1 MLEYEDVHKV
11 EDVHDAIVDDEPDVE
26 VVLRLILREDV
37 SEGDDPG
44 VVQEADR
51 HHCQPTWA
59 ERLSISSQCN
69 EGRDNLICALLLIV

>member
-1 MLEYEDVHKV
+1 MFEYEDVHKV
-11 EDVHDAIVDDEPDVE
+11 EDVHDAIVDDEPDVK

-51 HHCQPTWA
+51 HHCQPT
-59 ERLSISSQCN
+59 
-69 EGRDNLICALLLIV
+69 